1 MGETPSSTPCTMEP
15 CGVQTLASLLVDLD
29 RVPLR
34 DLHAD
39 DIGSTSP
46 CQKYVVEKEGDRV
59 ISAKVFF

>member
-1 MGETPSSTPCTMEP
+1 MEP